1 MVAHGGKWA
10 GDAVEQLIVAVYD
23 GTGFAVHQPR
33 RADDLAAERL
43 ANRLVTQAYPENRDL
58 TGEGA
63 NEGHEDPGL
72 CGRLRTGRQ
81 YRSEEHTSELQSH
94 SDLVCR

>member
-1 MVAHGGKWA
+1 MVAHGSKWA
-10 GDAVEQLIVAVYD
+10 GDAVEQLIVAVDD

-43 ANRLVTQAYPENRDL
+43 ANRLVTQAYAENRDL

-63 NEGHEDPGL
+63 KARRASLALGSDATIVLLSTEGSAANPVPAG
-72 CGRLRTGRQ
+72 
-81 YRSEEHTSELQSH
+81 
-94 SDLVCR
+94 